1 VVIACGGC
9 TGVIDAAGNPGG
21 VGKPHTGGPSGEEPG
36 AGDSSGGGGG
46 PMGGAGPGAGGASG
60 SSPGAAGDGGSSTG
74 QSNACAKAG
83 LLPGPAPLAR
93 LTTAEY
99 TNTIRDLFPTLTLP
113 LDQYT
118 LPAEIA
124 TEGFLNNAAT
134 QAPSAEVIEALAMNA
149 HAIATT
155 AAASLDS
162 VLPCH
167 PTTKADETSCGHQ
180 FITEFGQSAFRR
192 PLDAAEVDRYEAFFD
207 DAYGQWGM
215 KDAARMVV
223 EAMLQS
229 PPFLYRLEVGSP
241 PVDGAVQL
249 TSREMA
255 SRLSYFLTDSMPDAS
270 LRDAADNDELLDPAA
285 LEREARR
292 LLGSDAAREAVAAFN
307 AQWLRFDK
315 MDALTKAPDLFP
327 SFSEDVATSMR
338 QATRQ
343 YVDRLF
349 WDQGRTLEA
358 LLTDH
363 SAYVDARLA
372 PIYGVSAP
380 SGGAMSLVDVGADRS
395 GILTQAGLLAGFAH
409 ERSDAPV
416 LRGVFVLDRLL
427 CSTPPPPPA
436 GVNTALPVLSTDAH
450 QTTRQQ
456 LEQSHVASSCA
467 TCHDAID
474 GIGFGFEHF
483 DAVGQWRTTDL
494 GIAVDDSGELRGTDI
509 DGPFHGAVELGQK
522 LASSQQVRRCVSTQV
537 LRYALAVTRTEVKP
551 CMVDGVARAFDASG
565 EDLSELLVAVVKSD
579 AFRYRPAD

>member
-1 VVIACGGC
+1 
-9 TGVIDAAGNPGG
+9 
-21 VGKPHTGGPSGEEPG
+21 
-36 AGDSSGGGGG
+36 
-46 PMGGAGPGAGGASG
+46 
-60 SSPGAAGDGGSSTG
+60 
-74 QSNACAKAG
+74 
-83 LLPGPAPLAR
+83 LPGPAPLAR

-134 QAPSAEVIEALAMNA
+134 QAPSAEVIEALATNA
-149 HAIATT
+149 HAIATA

-270 LRDAADNDELLDPAA
+270 LRDVADNDELLDPAA

-427 CSTPPPPPA
+427 CSTPPPPPP